1 MQIQVDAWVLCM
13 KRSTLVNSRDVAPCI
28 VVVAICRSTLSA
40 ISHIRYKGSSA
51 TVCTGKV
58 AVGTR
63 QRRRCQCSK
72 GGCTVPALL
81 KSSTL
86 ICIAS
91 IYFCNKQLSID
102 PFDFRIRTKGP
113 PPPNNSDSPEAGG
126 VQLTHQK
133 SPSKTTLTV

>member
-1 MQIQVDAWVLCM
+1 MQIQVDAWVLYM
-13 KRSTLVNSRDVAPCI
+13 KRSALVNSRDVAPCI
-28 VVVAICRSTLSA
+28 VLVGIRRGTLAA
-40 ISHIRYKGSSA
+40 ISYIGYKCSRA
-51 TVCTGKV
+51 IVCSRKV
-58 AVGTR
+58 AVGME

-81 KSSTL
+81 KSITL

-126 VQLTHQK
+126 AQLTHQK